1 MFRETGYDA
10 GMESQLKNIP
20 MSAVLA
26 LPELVSCLPG
36 QISSVTLSTNEWVRI
51 TLFAFSQGESLS
63 THSAGGDALVQVLE
77 GQARIVID
85 GREYRPAAGESIVM
99 PARVPHSVHAES
111 DFKMLLTVVFP
122 PRTQF

>member
-1 MFRETGYDA
+1 
-10 GMESQLKNIP
+10 ME
-20 MSAVLA
+20 AVLA
-26 LPELVSCLPG
+26 LPDLVSCLPG

-63 THSAGGDALVQVLE
+63 THSAGGDALVQVLK
-77 GQARIVID
+77 GQARIVIG

-99 PARVPHSVHAES
+99 PAKVPHSVHAET

-122 PRTQF
+122 PRTQC